1 MLLTTNQGK
10 RSIREGKNLVIRS
23 IGEDILWH
31 KLSYKHIFYIHIY
44 IYIYVYI
51 CNVWIYMHI
60 YEKKINIYMNIC
72 IYDIVIYVYIHIMHI
87 DIHICKHIYIS
98 SSVIFFQ
105 ILWKVRGFWRLPC
118 FCSLKFFAALIFA
131 DLLFNIFIYLG
142 SYQASMMERSVKI
155 LNRF

>member
-10 RSIREGKNLVIRS
+10 RSLREDKNLVMRS
-23 IGEDILWH
+23 MGEDILWH

-44 IYIYVYI
+44 IYIYIYI
-51 CNVWIYMHI
+51 HAYIW
-60 YEKKINIYMNIC
+60 KKVNIYMNIC
-72 IYDIVIYVYIHIMHI
+72 IYDIGIYVYIHIIHI
-87 DIHICKHIYIS
+87 HIHICKHIYIS

-105 ILWKVRGFWRLPC
+105 ILWEVRGFWRLPC